1 MKVSDHCTFTEERQR
16 QYYDMLHHIQVLD
29 FVLVELNLYL
39 NTHPDDMAAIKQFN
53 DTAQQ
58 SMTMKR
64 QFESLFGPLM
74 NFGNS
79 YSQYPWSWKDVP
91 WPWQV

>member
-1 MKVSDHCTFTEERQR
+1 MSDHGTQADEQQQQFYEL
-16 QYYDMLHHIQVLD
+16 LHQIQVLD

-39 NTHPDDMAAIKQFN
+39 DTHPTDMAAIKQFN

-58 SMTMKR
+58 SMTLKR
-64 QFESLFGPLM
+64 QFESSFGPLM

-79 YSQYPWSWKDVP
+79 FAQYPWSWKDVP

>member
-1 MKVSDHCTFTEERQR
+1 MSDHDTFKDERQ
-16 QYYDMLHHIQVLD
+16 QQFYELLHQIQTID

-39 NTHPDDMAAIKQFN
+39 DTHPTDMTAIRQFN
-53 DTAQQ
+53 DMAQQ
-58 SMTMKR
+58 SMTLKR
-64 QFESLFGPLM
+64 EYESLFGPLM

-79 YSQYPWSWKDVP
+79 FSQYPWSWNEVP